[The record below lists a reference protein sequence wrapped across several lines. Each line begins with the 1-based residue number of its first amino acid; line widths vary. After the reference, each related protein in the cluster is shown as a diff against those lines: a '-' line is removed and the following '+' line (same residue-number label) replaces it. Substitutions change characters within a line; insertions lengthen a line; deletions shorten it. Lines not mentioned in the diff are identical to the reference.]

1 MDEQVAPRCL
11 SPWAARH
18 GQPGES
24 ASAEGPK
31 GQCLPSPK
39 DPTGPH
45 HLRDLQT
52 PMSQCVDKTSLA
64 IPSPSKMEGSPKE
77 GYEQTDLIS
86 AGSKGTLSWPY

>member
-11 SPWAARH
+11 SPWAARQ

-24 ASAEGPK
+24 ASAVGPLRAVIS
-31 GQCLPSPK
+31 LPQ
-39 DPTGPH
+39 DPTGPR
-45 HLRDLQT
+45 HLQDLQT
-52 PMSQCVDKTSLA
+52 PMSQSVDKPSLA

-77 GYEQTDLIS
+77 GYEQTNLIS